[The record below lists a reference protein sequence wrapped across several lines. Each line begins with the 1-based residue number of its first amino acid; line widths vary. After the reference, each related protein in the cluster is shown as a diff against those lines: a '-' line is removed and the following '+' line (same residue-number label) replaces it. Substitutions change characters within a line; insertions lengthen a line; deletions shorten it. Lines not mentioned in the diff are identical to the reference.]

1 MAQPPKK
8 TSQTLLAA
16 VALLVPVGLLPLYFL
31 ALIGWGMSPGG
42 VPAASA
48 TSVALL
54 AIGPVC
60 GLVAGA
66 RTLFG
71 GKPRVGPII
80 CSVVGGLVAVA
91 ELLFCYGLAH
101 SG

>member
-1 MAQPPKK
+1 MAQSLKK
-8 TSQTLLAA
+8 PSQALLAGI
-16 VALLVPVGLLPLYFL
+16 ALLAPVALLPLYFS

-42 VPAASA
+42 APAASSI
-48 TSVALL
+48 SVALL
-54 AIGPVC
+54 AVAPVC

-66 RTLFG
+66 RVLFG
-71 GKPRVGPII
+71 GKARVWPII
-80 CSVVGGLVAVA
+80 CSVVGGLIAVA